1 MATAASPGHD
11 TRSNSNMMLL
21 LSLNLILL
29 AFFILLNSLAEFETD
44 RARAVL
50 ESVKQAFHGKVE
62 VAGQLPATSNALGEL
77 PEVAAK
83 MREVGSL
90 FEAIAPLAHA
100 KSLRRANSVQIDLP
114 ASALFRP
121 GSPRIRQ
128 ARETLLERLAHSLR
142 KTHEG
147 APRYLFEILVGIGPR
162 KAVEDIATPNFATS
176 NFAAPN
182 FATSNFATL
191 ELRRAAVLA
200 ARLNAEGAPLDGLST
215 GLQPGAANSLRFV
228 VRLRPNAGAGAGSG
242 GGEG

>member
-11 TRSNSNMMLL
+11 TRSDSNMMLL

-29 AFFILLNSLAEFETD
+29 AFFILLNSLADFETD

-50 ESVKQAFHGKVE
+50 DSVKKAFHGKVE
-62 VAGQLPATSNALGEL
+62 VAGQLPAISNALGEL

-90 FEAIAPLAHA
+90 FEAIAPMAQA

-114 ASALFRP
+114 ADALFRP
-121 GSPRIRQ
+121 GSPHIRQ
-128 ARETLLERLAHSLR
+128 GREALLQRLAQSLR
-142 KTHEG
+142 KSPEG
-147 APRYLFEILVGIGPR
+147 TPRYLFEILVGIGSR
-162 KAVEDIATPNFATS
+162 KAVEDTAIS
-176 NFAAPN
+176 I
-182 FATSNFATL
+182 FATL
-191 ELRRAAVLA
+191 ELRRAVALA
-200 ARLNAEGAPLDGLST
+200 ARLNAAGAPLDGLST

-228 VRLRPNAGAGAGSG
+228 VRLSPNAGAGSG

>member
-11 TRSNSNMMLL
+11 TRSNSNIMLL

-50 ESVKQAFHGKVE
+50 DSVKQAFHGKVE
-62 VAGQLPATSNALGEL
+62 VAGQLPTTSNALGEL

-90 FEAIAPLAHA
+90 FEAIAPLALA

-114 ASALFRP
+114 ASALFKP
-121 GSPRIRQ
+121 GSPHIRQ
-128 ARETLLERLAHSLR
+128 GRAALLERLAHSLR
-142 KTHEG
+142 KTPEG
-147 APRYLFEILVGIGPR
+147 GPRYLFEILVGIGAQ
-162 KAVEDIATPNFATS
+162 KAVEGTTTS
-176 NFAAPN
+176 NSAA
-182 FATSNFATL
+182 L

-228 VRLRPNAGAGAGSG
+228 VRLRPNARAGAGAGAGSG

>member
-29 AFFILLNSLAEFETD
+29 AFFILLNSLSEFETD

-50 ESVKQAFHGKVE
+50 DSVKQAFHGKVE
-62 VAGQLPATSNALGEL
+62 VAGQLPAISNALGEL

-90 FEAIAPLAHA
+90 FEAIAPLGEA

-114 ASALFRP
+114 ASALFSP
-121 GSPRIRQ
+121 GSSRIRQ
-128 ARETLLERLAHSLR
+128 AREALLERLAHLLR

-162 KAVEDIATPNFATS
+162 KAVEDTATS
-176 NFAAPN
+176 KP
-182 FATSNFATL
+182 ATL

-215 GLQPGAANSLRFV
+215 GLQPGAADSLRFV
-228 VRLRPNAGAGAGSG
+228 VRLRPNPGAGAG